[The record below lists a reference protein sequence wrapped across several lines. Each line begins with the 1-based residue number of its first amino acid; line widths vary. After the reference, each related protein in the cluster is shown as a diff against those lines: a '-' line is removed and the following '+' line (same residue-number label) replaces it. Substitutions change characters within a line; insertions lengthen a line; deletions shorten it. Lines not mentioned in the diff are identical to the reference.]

1 MVGVA
6 WTGSESDFEDFV
18 GRHGL
23 TFPSLSDAPGVIF
36 DRFDIAFQPAFALV
50 RPDGQVETLLGSAGD
65 DIIDMI
71 IRDALD

>member
-18 GRHGL
+18 SRHGL
-23 TFPSLSDAPGVIF
+23 TFPSLSDGAGAVY
-36 DRFDIAFQPAFALV
+36 DRFQIPYQPAFAVV

-65 DIIDMI
+65 DVIDMI
-71 IRDALD
+71 IRDAVS